1 MSHENPDSS
10 QSSYI
15 ETLNCFFERVG
26 SWSFD
31 HRWVVLFSCFSVFGL
46 SIFLAT
52 KAHIDLTFQ
61 AFFDEAD
68 PTFNAFLQYR
78 KDFGS
83 DEIAYILYEA
93 PKAEYGPFNIEV
105 MRKIVSLTEALENEV
120 PFAKKVTSL
129 TNVEYSESIPDGIDV
144 YPLLE
149 DFPETQEELLAIR
162 DKVLAKP
169 MLVGGLVSADAK
181 YGAIIVDMERSSI
194 DSPTELQYDPNGG
207 PGLENL
213 FPQVTDSAIEAILKR
228 PEYSGIVFYNSG
240 DVPWNAAYNRI
251 MIPETMKMTLL
262 SYLLIGSM
270 LFIIFRNLRSV
281 FGPFAIVTF
290 ALVFAT
296 GFVGLLDWNIDLM
309 FSLLPALMLSVG
321 VADSVHIISEF
332 RRHFVELGDRRQA
345 VCKTMRLVG
354 TPCLL
359 TSTTTAAGLASMSI
373 SHIQS
378 MANLAV
384 YSAVGVMMAFVFTI
398 TLLMTFFTFGSTEL
412 WQQASSGRATSRL
425 RWWCTRFGV
434 PIALVGLLVAAL
446 RKPDAAAALGLWL
459 AEERWKIVLVGSVLA
474 TTLLFQKYAEKV
486 LAWITHLDLRHPRK
500 IVAFFLLLF
509 IMSFYGMSK
518 LRVDTYFMDE
528 WRDGTPMKE
537 ITLKAD
543 SIMGGMSSVIYLFD
557 TGKPEG
563 IKDPAVLREIERVQ
577 KLAET
582 HSDFVKKSYSIVDV
596 IKDLNQTF
604 HEGDPAYYRIPETRE
619 LVAQLILLYEM
630 QGGEDLGDYV
640 SGDLSRAN
648 LELRC
653 RMAPISHMQKLID
666 QIDADLLHAPLQH
679 TKASITG
686 MGALWVQFAQYI
698 TTSQIE
704 GVLLAFAVIALMMC
718 FMFRSFTIGLL
729 SMVPNLSPIFL
740 TLGYMGWH
748 GMELDYTRLLIAP
761 LAIGIAV
768 DDTIHL
774 IARYHAEFQHC
785 RNYARALNLS
795 MSEVGNSIVNTTL
808 ILVIGFLVNV
818 FHGMETQ
825 VMFGQ
830 LVASTLFIAL
840 VADLFFTPALILILK
855 PFGAEL
861 PGLEAAQGGT
871 HAGHSATNQENG
883 N

>member
-1 MSHENPDSS
+1 MSHENPERSNSD
-10 QSSYI
+10 YI
-15 ETLNCFFERVG
+15 ETLNRFFERIG
-26 SWSFD
+26 GWSFD
-31 HRWVVLFSCFSVFGL
+31 HRWIVLFGCFSIFGL
-46 SIFLAT
+46 SIFLST

-68 PTFNAFLQYR
+68 PTFSAFLQYR

-93 PKAEYGPFNIEV
+93 PKTEHGPFDLEV
-105 MRKIVSLTEALENEV
+105 MRKIVSLTEVLENEV
-120 PFAKKVTSL
+120 PFAKEVTSL
-129 TNVEYSESIPDGIDV
+129 ANVEYAESIADGIDV

-149 DFPETQEELLAIR
+149 EFPATQEELLVIR

-194 DSPTELQYDPNGG
+194 DSPTDLQYDPNGG
-207 PGLENL
+207 SGLENL
-213 FPQVTDSAIEAILKR
+213 YPQVTDAAIEAILKR

-251 MIPETMKMTLL
+251 MIPETIKMTLL
-262 SYLLIGSM
+262 SYLLIGGM

-281 FGPFAIVTF
+281 FGSFAIVTA
-290 ALVFAT
+290 ALVFST
-296 GFVGLLDWNIDLM
+296 GFIGIMDWNVDMM
-309 FSLLPALMLSVG
+309 FALLPALMLAVG

-332 RRHFVELGDRRQA
+332 RRHFAAIGDRREA

-359 TSTTTAAGLASMSI
+359 TSTTTAAGLGSMSI
-373 SHIQS
+373 SHIES

-384 YSAVGVMMAFVFTI
+384 YSAIGVMMAFVFTV
-398 TLLMTFFTFGSTEL
+398 TLLMTFFTFGSNEL
-412 WQQASSGRATSRL
+412 WQQASSGRASSRL
-425 RWWCTRFGV
+425 RWWATRFGGLV
-434 PIALVGLLVAAL
+434 VLVGLLAAVL
-446 RKPDAAAALGLWL
+446 RRPDAAAGLGLWIV
-459 AEERWKIVLVGSVLA
+459 EERWKIVLVGSVIGGA
-474 TTLLFQKYAEKV
+474 FLFQKLAAPI
-486 LAWITHLDLRHPRK
+486 LAWIARFDLRHPRK
-500 IVAFFLLLF
+500 IIVFFALLF
-509 IMSFYGMSK
+509 FVSLYGMSK

-528 WRDGTPMKE
+528 WRDGTPMKD

-557 TGKPEG
+557 TGTPEG
-563 IKDPAVLREIERVQ
+563 IKDPEVLREIERVQ

-582 HSDFVKKSYSIVDV
+582 HSEFVKKSYSIVDV

-604 HEGDPAYYRIPETRE
+604 HEDDPAYHRIPETRE
-619 LVAQLILLYEM
+619 LVAQLLLLYEM
-630 QGGEDLGDYV
+630 QGGEDLGEYV

-653 RMAPISHMQKLID
+653 RMAPISHMQKLVD
-666 QIDADLLHAPLQH
+666 QVDTNLQHVPLQH
-679 TKASITG
+679 SKVSITG
-686 MGALWVQFAQYI
+686 MGALWVQFAQYV
-698 TTSQIE
+698 TTSQIQ
-704 GVLLAFAVIALMMC
+704 GVGLAFVVIALMMC
-718 FMFRSFTIGLL
+718 FIFRSFLIGLL

-740 TLGYMGWH
+740 TLGYMGWY
-748 GMELDYTRLLIAP
+748 GMDLDYTRLLIAP

-768 DDTIHL
+768 DDTMHL
-774 IARYHAEFQHC
+774 VTRYHAEFQHC
-785 RNYARALNLS
+785 RNYAIALQRS
-795 MSEVGNSIVNTTL
+795 MTEVGNSVVNTTL

-825 VMFGQ
+825 VMFGE

-840 VADLFFTPALILILK
+840 LADLFFMPALIFALK

-861 PGLEAAQGGT
+861 PEAARAQGEMN
-871 HAGHSATNQENG
+871 AGYTDGKIEKGH
-883 N
+883 